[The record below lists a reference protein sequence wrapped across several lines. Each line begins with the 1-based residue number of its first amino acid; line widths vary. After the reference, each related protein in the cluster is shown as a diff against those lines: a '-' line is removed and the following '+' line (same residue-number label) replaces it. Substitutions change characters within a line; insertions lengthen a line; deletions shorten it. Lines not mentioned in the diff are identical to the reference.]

1 MDSNIGVLVIGHGSR
16 LEHNKQLIMDFAER
30 LEEHFDV
37 VGYSF
42 LGMNEPKVP
51 DALDELLDRGLDKI
65 VAFPM
70 FLAHG
75 VHTTEDIPEVLGVE
89 DGGRKVVER
98 DGQETEIIYS
108 SPLGMSDE
116 IVEIGVKR
124 ISEAL
129 DK

>member
-30 LEEHFDV
+30 LEDHFSV

-51 DALDELLDRGLDKI
+51 DALDSMLEKDLDKI

-75 VHTTEDIPEVLGVE
+75 VHTTEDIPEVLGLE
-89 DGGRKVVER
+89 DGRRVVDR
-98 DGQETEIIYS
+98 DGEETEIVYS
-108 SPLGMSDE
+108 SPLGMSEE
-116 IVEIGVKR
+116 IVDIGVKR
-124 ISEAL
+124 IREAL
-129 DK
+129 E